1 MTNQYQVKMGR
12 LGRFSTQN
20 ELQKT
25 LREKWSSFTIK
36 LIQMMGLTLKQKHFI
51 GEGIL
56 KTHDS
61 LDTAAILP

>member
-1 MTNQYQVKMGR
+1 
-12 LGRFSTQN
+12 
-20 ELQKT
+20 
-25 LREKWSSFTIK
+25 
-36 LIQMMGLTLKQKHFI
+36 MMGLTLKQKHFI